1 MPISFRRTRRGGH
14 ARTGCRTR
22 RRTGYVLV
30 ESLVAL
36 VLLAAGAAL
45 LHLVAVTT
53 AAGLDRAIQRDA
65 AIVATDVS
73 RNIWLRQA
81 CAASPP
87 LAEDWPLAVGPR
99 LIHEVDVTTDG
110 SLRTLAVRASWTER
124 PLADDGAIPAV
135 RTHRASTGVRCD

>member
-1 MPISFRRTRRGGH
+1 MPISFRSIRNGGH
-14 ARTGCRTR
+14 GGIGAQTH

-36 VLLAAGAAL
+36 VLLAGGAAL

-81 CAASPP
+81 CSSALP
-87 LAEDWPLAVGPR
+87 LAEDWPLAVGSR
-99 LIHEVDVTTDG
+99 LAHQVDGATDG
-110 SLRTLAVRASWTER
+110 AFRMLVVRTSWTES
-124 PLADDGAIPAV
+124 PLADDGAPPAV